1 MFSTVFEQPTCIN
14 NEMRLRELFGTDRLT
29 LEACASVMFEGS
41 ITLGSEIV
49 FSGDCHLGS
58 GASLG
63 NGCILTNVDLGA
75 ENKVRPYS
83 ILSNV
88 KAGSRNLFG
97 PFCFIRDECIVGDD
111 CILGSHVE
119 TARSI
124 FASGVKISH
133 HAFVG
138 DANIGERTII
148 GAGVV
153 FCNYDGLSRQATWVG
168 SDVILGSGVLLVSP
182 LCIGDNV
189 VVAAGSTV
197 TKDVQSGSK
206 IIQRRH

>member
-1 MFSTVFEQPTCIN
+1 MYSAVFEKPTRIEDEALLCK
-14 NEMRLRELFGTDRLT
+14 LFGTDRLS
-29 LEACASVMFEGS
+29 LEASASVVFEGA

-49 FSGDCHLGS
+49 FSGVCHLGG
-58 GASLG
+58 GATVE
-63 NGCILTNVDLGA
+63 NGCILTNVELGLD
-75 ENKVRPYS
+75 NKVRPYS

-97 PFCFIRDECIVGDD
+97 PFCFIRDACIVGDD

-119 TARSI
+119 SARSV

-153 FCNYDGLSRQATWVG
+153 FCNFDGSTRQAISIG
-168 SDVILGSGVLLVSP
+168 SDVILGSGVLLVAP
-182 LCIGDNV
+182 LSIGNDALI
-189 VVAAGSTV
+189 AAGSTI
-197 TKDVQSGSK
+197 TKDVLSGLK
-206 IIQRRH
+206 VIQRRY

>member
-1 MFSTVFEQPTCIN
+1 MSSKVFEQPTRIDD
-14 NEMRLRELFGTDRLT
+14 EKQLRKLFGTDRLS
-29 LEACASVMFEGS
+29 LDVSASVVFEGA
-41 ITLGSEIV
+41 IKLGSEIV
-49 FSGDCHLGS
+49 FSGDCRLGG
-58 GASLG
+58 GASVG
-63 NGCILTNVDLGA
+63 NGCILTNVDLGT

-83 ILSNV
+83 IMINV

-119 TARSI
+119 TARSF

-138 DANIGERTII
+138 DANIGERTIV

-153 FCNYDGLSRQATWVG
+153 FCNYDGLRRQATWVG
-168 SDVILGSGVLLVSP
+168 SDVILGSGVLLVAPVS
-182 LCIGDNV
+182 IGDNSL
-189 VVAAGSTV
+189 VAAGSTV
-197 TKDVQSGSK
+197 TKDVPSGSK
-206 IIQRRH
+206 IIQRRP

>member
-1 MFSTVFEQPTCIN
+1 MYSSVFEQPTRI
-14 NEMRLRELFGTDRLT
+14 EDEEQLYELFGTDRLS
-29 LEACASVMFEGS
+29 LEASASVVFEGP

-49 FSGDCHLGS
+49 FSGDCHLGG
-58 GASLG
+58 GASVG
-63 NGCILTNVDLGA
+63 NGCILTNVELGLD
-75 ENKVRPYS
+75 NKVRPYS
-83 ILSNV
+83 ILTNV

-119 TARSI
+119 TARSV

-138 DANIGERTII
+138 DANVGERTII

-153 FCNYDGLSRQATWVG
+153 FCNYDGSKRQPTWIG
-168 SDVILGSGVLLVSP
+168 SDVILGAGVLLVAP
-182 LCIGDNV
+182 LSIGNDALI
-189 VVAAGSTV
+189 AAGSTV
-197 TKDVQSGSK
+197 TKDVLSGSK